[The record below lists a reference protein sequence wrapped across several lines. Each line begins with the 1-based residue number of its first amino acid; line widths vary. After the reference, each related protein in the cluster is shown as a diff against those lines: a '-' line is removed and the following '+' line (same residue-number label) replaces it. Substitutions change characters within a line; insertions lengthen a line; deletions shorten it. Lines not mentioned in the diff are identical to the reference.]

1 MRKVTLFLASI
12 VLLAAA
18 SCTKTYKC
26 TIVTDFQ
33 GNVSETVAK
42 FEGTKEEME
51 QYEANGTSSNSI
63 YTQTTTCK

>member
-1 MRKVTLFLASI
+1 MRKVILSVFALS
-12 VLLAAA
+12 LCLA

-26 TIVTDFQ
+26 TIITDMQGIHSEVVT
-33 GNVSETVAK
+33 K

-63 YTQTTTCK
+63 YSQTTTCK